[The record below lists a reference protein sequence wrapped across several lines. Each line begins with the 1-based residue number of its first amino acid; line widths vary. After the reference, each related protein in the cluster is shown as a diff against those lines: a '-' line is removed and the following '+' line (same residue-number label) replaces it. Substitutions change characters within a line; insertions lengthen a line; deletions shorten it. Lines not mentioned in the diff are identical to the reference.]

1 MTNSSATSNVL
12 VKVFWACRLKME
24 KDILPQKNGA
34 IIVIITESVG
44 SYLDNL
50 IVSIGGEEKVE
61 EIVLAY
67 MQNFR
72 LGEIKYESAKT

>member
-1 MTNSSATSNVL
+1 
-12 VKVFWACRLKME
+12 ME
-24 KDILPQKNGA
+24 KDILPHKNGA

-44 SYLDNL
+44 SYLDDL